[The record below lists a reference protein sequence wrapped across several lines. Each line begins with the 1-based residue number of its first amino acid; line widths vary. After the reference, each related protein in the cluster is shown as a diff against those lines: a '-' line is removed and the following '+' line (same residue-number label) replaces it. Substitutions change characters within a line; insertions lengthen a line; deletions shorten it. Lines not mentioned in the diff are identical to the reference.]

1 MKSIIL
7 FYLLII
13 VFFTGCSGFFTSSL
27 DQKTVAS
34 IKIGSGT
41 GEIQI
46 ETEEKRNISEGD
58 DSFVEVKCKDVEN
71 KDEKNRDIKKK
82 LRWDDNA
89 LKTLTFRIA
98 VYKDKIIAA
107 DRNFK
112 RLQIFDDN
120 GSLEL
125 VIGPINTK
133 DSKEKKSYKEVN
145 FNFNVIGSFTM
156 DNDNIYVQNRLV
168 PKSAMGE
175 SDFLPSY
182 ILVFKR
188 NGELQYI
195 MGKTGTSDIPFFY
208 IERLFIDAENRLFVL
223 SRSFNTWE
231 LIRFNNKKR
240 EKYED
245 FSKLNLVETENKNT
259 YKGTIENIEI
269 FENGKGVIISVA
281 YYHDVRFKY
290 RKLYEYSLEK
300 GEIVRE
306 IANIDD
312 PKNVLFNIVDDKI
325 LYFWNIDGK
334 ETKFMLVNMNGS
346 IINNI
351 RIEFDRNNIFSKII
365 HDEAGTIYSYHVSD
379 DILKIY
385 AWK

>member
-1 MKSIIL
+1 MKKIIFL
-7 FYLLII
+7 HLLII
-13 VFFTGCSGFFTSSL
+13 IFLTGCSNLFTSSL

-34 IKIGSGT
+34 IKIGSGQ

-46 ETEEKRNISEGD
+46 ETEETKYISED
-58 DSFVEVKCKDVEN
+58 DDRIDTGKGKEKN
-71 KDEKNRDIKKK
+71 KDTKKK
-82 LRWDDNA
+82 SKWDDNA

-98 VYKDKIIAA
+98 VHQDKIIAA
-107 DRNFK
+107 DKNFK
-112 RLQIFDDN
+112 RLQVFDND

-125 VIGPINTK
+125 LIDSINTK
-133 DSKEKKSYKEVN
+133 GTKEKKNYKEVN
-145 FNFNVIGSFTM
+145 FNFSVIGSFIM
-156 DNDNIYVQNRLV
+156 DNDDNIYVQNRLV
-168 PKSAMGE
+168 AKSSTGE
-175 SDFLPSY
+175 SDFLQSY
-182 ILVFKR
+182 ILVFNK

-195 MGKTGTSDIPFFY
+195 MGKTGTPDIPFFY
-208 IERLFIDAENRLFVL
+208 IEKLFIDSDGRLFVL

-231 LIRFNNKKR
+231 LFRFNNKKR
-240 EKYED
+240 EKYDD
-245 FSKLNLVETENKNT
+245 FSKLSLVETEGKNT

-300 GEIVRE
+300 NEVVRE

-325 LYFWNIDGK
+325 LYFWNIEGK
-334 ETKFMLVNMNGS
+334 ETKFMLVNMNGN

-365 HDEAGTIYSYHVSD
+365 HDESGAIYSYHIND
-379 DILKIY
+379 DRLKIY
-385 AWK
+385 EWK